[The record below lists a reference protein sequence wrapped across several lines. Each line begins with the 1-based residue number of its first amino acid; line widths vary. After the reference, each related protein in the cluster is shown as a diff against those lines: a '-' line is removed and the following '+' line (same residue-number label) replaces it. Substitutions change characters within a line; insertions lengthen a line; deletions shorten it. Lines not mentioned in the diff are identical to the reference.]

1 MNGSEIIYC
10 MKESLI
16 MLFTPQGII
25 AWSSVS
31 MLVGVFVL
39 AMKGKRS
46 LLKVLIPLLVQSFA
60 VCYGMML
67 LILAY
72 AGNSKEL
79 FYVGFFIMVIPI
91 LITEIIGLI
100 GKRINKALYKDI

>member
-46 LLKVLIPLLVQSFA
+46 LLKVLAPFR
-60 VCYGMML
+60 
-67 LILAY
+67 
-72 AGNSKEL
+72 
-79 FYVGFFIMVIPI
+79 P
-91 LITEIIGLI
+91 
-100 GKRINKALYKDI
+100 